1 MGYSVSCTFP
11 DWCGTEHKL
20 GEAGMESKEADGVP
34 GICLY
39 SEAGAEEV
47 GIWSQGIGC
56 GVAPSRL
63 PGLRTCLEGS

>member
-1 MGYSVSCTFP
+1 MGYSVSCNFP
-11 DWCGTEHKL
+11 NWCGTEHKL

-47 GIWSQGIGC
+47 GIWS
-56 GVAPSRL
+56 
-63 PGLRTCLEGS
+63 